1 MFEYIIYILNVVQV
15 TRKAPRTAARRALV
29 RSSVRSRLAEQLKS
43 TGALVDTGPSTV
55 HHRLAVP
62 ALSIYGNRNELDYFQ
77 ESEEEEFESG
87 FGRGGTAV
95 AIAPRSLASA
105 ILDSQRQVII
115 KLDNGD
121 SSNFLE

>member
-1 MFEYIIYILNVVQV
+1 M

-29 RSSVRSRLAEQLKS
+29 RSSVRSRLAEQLKTS
-43 TGALVDTGPSTV
+43 GTLVDTGHTIGPA

-62 ALSIYGNRNELDYFQ
+62 SLSIYGNRNELDYFQ
-77 ESEEEEFESG
+77 ESEEEEFDSG

-115 KLDNGD
+115 KLVNVDF
-121 SSNFLE
+121 SYLV